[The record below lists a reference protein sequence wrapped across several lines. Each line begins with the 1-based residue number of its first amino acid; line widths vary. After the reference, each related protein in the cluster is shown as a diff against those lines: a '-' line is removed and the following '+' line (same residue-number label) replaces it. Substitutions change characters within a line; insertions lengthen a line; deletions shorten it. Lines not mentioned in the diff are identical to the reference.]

1 VIRGWHHAEFP
12 PERLRDA
19 RLGTISVCVPARE
32 VADTI
37 AGVVEPLVELREAG
51 AIDEV
56 AVVDA
61 ASRDGTADIAR
72 EAGAVVHQEAELLPE
87 FGPVLG
93 KGDAM
98 WRSLSVLEGEVLCFL
113 DGDTTAFGAHFA
125 CGLAGAVA
133 CEEGVR
139 FVKAAYRRPF
149 RVGDVQTEEGGGR
162 VNELTA
168 RPLLRRFYPE
178 LADIRQPL
186 AGEVAGRRE
195 LLERLPF
202 ATGYAVEIAML
213 LDAWRAAG
221 VEGIGQVDLDE
232 RLNAHQPLSALGGMA
247 DAVLGVV
254 AERLAREGRLTDTGA
269 DEAGAGAIV
278 ERPPFTTLPD

>member
-1 VIRGWHHAEFP
+1 MIRGWHHSEFP
-12 PERLRDA
+12 LERLRDA
-19 RLGTISVCVPARE
+19 RDGSISVCVPARE
-32 VADTI
+32 VAQTI
-37 AGVVEPLVELREAG
+37 AGVVEPLVALRDAG

-61 ASRDGTADIAR
+61 ASQDGTADIAR
-72 EAGAVVHQEAELLPE
+72 RAGALVHQEAELLPE

-98 WRSLSVLEGEVLCFL
+98 WRSLSVLDGEVLCFL
-113 DGDTTAFGAHFA
+113 DGDTTGFGAHFA

-133 CEEGVR
+133 CQEGVR
-139 FVKAAYRRPF
+139 FVKACYRRPF
-149 RVGDVQTEEGGGR
+149 RVGDMRTEEGGGR
-162 VNELTA
+162 VNELLA

-178 LADIRQPL
+178 LAEIRQPL

-213 LDAWRAAG
+213 LDAAREAG
-221 VEGIGQVDLDE
+221 VEALGQVDLDE
-232 RLNAHQPLSALGGMA
+232 RLNAHQPLSALGAMA
-247 DAVLGVV
+247 DGVLGAVC
-254 AERLAREGRLTDTGA
+254 ARLEREGMLTGERPGA
-269 DEAGAGAIV
+269 PIT
-278 ERPPFTTLPD
+278 ERPPFATLAD